1 MKLFIYKTIIVAITC
16 FILFE
21 VTIGYKI
28 TKYKAEINS
37 LINKENLHNFKT
49 KIKREMKNAN
59 EKDNYLNEEDR
70 KILST
75 FIKKIIK
82 ELNIN

>member
-1 MKLFIYKTIIVAITC
+1 MKLFIYKTIIIAITC

-28 TKYKAEINS
+28 TKYRAEINS
-37 LINKENLHNFKT
+37 LINKENLYNFKI
-49 KIKREMKNAN
+49 KIKKEMESAN
-59 EKDNYLNEEDR
+59 KKDNYLNEDDR
-70 KILST
+70 KVLST

-82 ELNIN
+82 ELEIN

>member
-1 MKLFIYKTIIVAITC
+1 MKLFIYKTIIIAITC

-28 TKYKAEINS
+28 TKYRAEINS
-37 LINKENLHNFKT
+37 LINKENLYNFKT
-49 KIKREMKNAN
+49 KIKKEMESAN
-59 EKDNYLNEEDR
+59 KKDNYLNEDDR
-70 KILST
+70 KVLST

-82 ELNIN
+82 ELEIN